1 VSYRWPFFVA
11 LTASFL
17 FFFSFQML
25 LAPFPLFVQSIG
37 GTPADLGLV
46 MGVFALTAVL
56 SRPLAGWLADSK
68 GRRIGLIIGGLIFTV
83 SFVLYAVVKSL
94 KVLIPL
100 RLFHGTG
107 IAFFTTAYIALIS
120 DLAPPDRRGEAL
132 GLAAMASPLSLL
144 VSPLVGAYLA
154 KGGHFSRL
162 FLASAGV
169 SALSLALSSL
179 LPETLLD
186 APAPKK
192 QRGFAYLF
200 HHPYIWLL
208 ISITITV
215 AVTYGAVISFLP
227 VFVEERGVGNAG
239 LFFSAFAFTLL
250 VIQVAAGRLSDRVG
264 RRAVAVPAIGLLALS
279 MALTARLNSQAS
291 LLLAAVIYGL
301 GYGATRTSIDATIVD
316 KVVKGARGTAMGL
329 NYAGFDFGIGMGSFL
344 LGLVAEMWN
353 YQVMYASIAGLC
365 LLVGLIFLV
374 LS

>member
-1 VSYRWPFFVA
+1 MSRNSPENSGND
-11 LTASFL
+11 TAAAGL
-17 FFFSFQML
+17 
-25 LAPFPLFVQSIG
+25 
-37 GTPADLGLV
+37 GTFG
-46 MGVFALTAVL
+46 GVFTPSVLTIL
-56 SRPLAGWLADSK
+56 G
-68 GRRIGLIIGGLIFTV
+68 IILF
-83 SFVLYAVVKSL
+83 
-94 KVLIPL
+94 L
-100 RLFHGTG
+100 RLG
-107 IAFFTTAYIALIS
+107 Y
-120 DLAPPDRRGEAL
+120 
-132 GLAAMASPLSLL
+132 
-144 VSPLVGAYLA
+144 V
-154 KGGHFSRL
+154 
-162 FLASAGV
+162 
-169 SALSLALSSL
+169 
-179 LPETLLD
+179 
-186 APAPKK
+186 
-192 QRGFAYLF
+192 
-200 HHPYIWLL
+200 
-208 ISITITV
+208 
-215 AVTYGAVISFLP
+215 
-227 VFVEERGVGNAG
+227 VGNAG